1 MNPGI
6 DDIEI
11 QLRKWF
17 IYPYEWNRRQND
29 SLDNMT
35 NFIYQVWSFDDLL
48 TQIDSRFKGKSDY
61 NVVFNYALN
70 RLVQLLV
77 GKSG

>member
-11 QLRKWF
+11 QLRKRL

-48 TQIDSRFKGKSDY
+48 TQIDSRFKANLTIRGI
-61 NVVFNYALN
+61 
-70 RLVQLLV
+70 QLCI
-77 GKSG
+77 K